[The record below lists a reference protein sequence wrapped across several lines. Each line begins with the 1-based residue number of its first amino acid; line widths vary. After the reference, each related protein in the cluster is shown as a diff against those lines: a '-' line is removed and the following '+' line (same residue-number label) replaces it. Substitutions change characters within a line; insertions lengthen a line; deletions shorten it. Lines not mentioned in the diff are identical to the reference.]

1 MHVIFR
7 SVYSVIKKGDGSWE
21 NLIYCL
27 LLSLLRAC
35 ANFAAA
41 AAAAASSDVGL
52 SLRREVTVRRLRA
65 WLPRELYHS
74 LATV

>member
-35 ANFAAA
+35 ADF